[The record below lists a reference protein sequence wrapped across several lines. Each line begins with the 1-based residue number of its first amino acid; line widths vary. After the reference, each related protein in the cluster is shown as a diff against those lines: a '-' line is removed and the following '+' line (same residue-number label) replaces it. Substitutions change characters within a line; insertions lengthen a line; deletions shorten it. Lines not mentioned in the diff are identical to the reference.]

1 MLTFRYTNTNAW
13 QIPGHRTQVVLFS
26 FVFFPTSEA
35 AQGAPE
41 IHFHILC
48 LTRMVTSIFYV
59 LIHTRY
65 EPVLQRNLGILYEKY
80 IGENIARGGTPLWRK
95 NRFLFIQKVVRNRL
109 VWGMGNVT
117 IFIFQI
123 KKKPF
128 EPHKNCPGQ
137 SHFHILEFVFPF
149 F

>member
-1 MLTFRYTNTNAW
+1 
-13 QIPGHRTQVVLFS
+13 
-26 FVFFPTSEA
+26 
-35 AQGAPE
+35 
-41 IHFHILC
+41 
-48 LTRMVTSIFYV
+48 MVTSIFYV

-123 KKKPF
+123 KKKTFWATQELSRTIAFSYFGVCLPLF
-128 EPHKNCPGQ
+128 LIKSLWKYSLYMPLQPNSLKISCSSTAKYYLLSGARMRCK
-137 SHFHILEFVFPF
+137 
-149 F
+149 